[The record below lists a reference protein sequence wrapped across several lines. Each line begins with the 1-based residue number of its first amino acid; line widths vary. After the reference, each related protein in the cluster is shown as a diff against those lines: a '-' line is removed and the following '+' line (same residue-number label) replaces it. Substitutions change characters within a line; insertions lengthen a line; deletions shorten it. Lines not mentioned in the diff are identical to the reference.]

1 MAVMKGGNTL
11 RNVPYRIYV
20 AIACFFMTLCLGTL
34 YAWPIFIPHLEAEF
48 GWSRATVTL
57 PFTVASVVLSL
68 GMVPAGRLQDI
79 KGPKS
84 LVAMCAVLVLIG
96 YVLSSFATNIIWLVV
111 TYGLILGSAI
121 AAGYMASVGG
131 GLKWFPDM
139 KGTATGILVGG
150 FGLGAAV
157 FGPIAQQMIET
168 VGWRQSFIILGIAF
182 SIVIGIISL
191 IVKNP
196 PAGWTPQAKNGKKQG
211 GLGRVSPEY
220 TGLEFSPKQML
231 RTPQFWLM
239 WVQYFLVLSAGF
251 SILVHLKPL
260 AEEFAG
266 FTPMAAAGLVSLISA
281 SNFTGRFFLSPLSDV
296 IGRIKSFNMIA
307 VLMTAATASA
317 AVAILMDI
325 PSVLFFTAIAGGV
338 AFGGYLA
345 LSPAFTADMWGSKN
359 FGINYGLM
367 FTAWGAASFAGP
379 FFAGLAYDL
388 TGGYIPAYLV
398 FSLLCIPAV
407 VITTSFVKPSGLI
420 AFAKAHGLGS

>member
-1 MAVMKGGNTL
+1 
-11 RNVPYRIYV
+11 
-20 AIACFFMTLCLGTL
+20 MTLCLGTL

-57 PFTVASVVLSL
+57 PFTVASVVLAL
-68 GMVPAGRLQDI
+68 GMVPAGRLQDL

-84 LVAMCAVLVLIG
+84 LVAICAVLVLVG
-96 YVLSSFATNIIWLVV
+96 YVLSSFATSIVWLVI
-111 TYGLILGSAI
+111 TYGLILGCAI

-157 FGPIAQQMIET
+157 FGPIAQQMIT
-168 VGWRQSFIILGIAF
+168 AFGWRESFIYLGIAF
-182 SIVIGIISL
+182 SIVIGLISL
-191 IVKNP
+191 VVKNP
-196 PAGWTPQAKNGKKQG
+196 PEGWTPAAGKSKKG
-211 GLGRVSPEY
+211 KATMRVSPEF
-220 TGLEFSPKQML
+220 TGLEFSPQHMIK
-231 RTPQFWLM
+231 TPQFWLM
-239 WVQYFLVLSAGF
+239 WLQYFLVLSAGF

-307 VLMTAATASA
+307 VLMTLATASA
-317 AVAILMDI
+317 AVAILIDI
-325 PSVLFFTAIAGGV
+325 PSILFFTAIAGGV

-379 FFAGLAYDL
+379 FFAGLTYDL
-388 TGGYIPAYLV
+388 TGGYVPAYII
-398 FSLLCIPAV
+398 FALLCIPGV
-407 VITTSFVKPSGLI
+407 IITTSFVKPAQMV
-420 AFAKAHGLGS
+420 AFAKKKGLGV